1 MNTTHWELISD
12 FVFLNFKIYILINI
26 IINYKKNDVLN
37 GFARLRFAEK

>member
-12 FVFLNFKIYILINI
+12 FVFLNFKIYIFNKKYNY
-26 IINYKKNDVLN
+26 NYKNDAFN